1 MKVSFNLCLQ
11 CSKLH
16 IQWSTL
22 LLLLVQFPAPW
33 DMKRSDYTA
42 VEVNKIVMERKLNEV
57 PETLQLAMLAEL
69 MRKEGLL
76 SRLGVNDIISI
87 VHYPKERNFV

>member
-1 MKVSFNLCLQ
+1 M
-11 CSKLH
+11 
-16 IQWSTL
+16 
-22 LLLLVQFPAPW
+22 QFPAPW

-57 PETLQLAMLAEL
+57 PEPFQLAMFAEL
-69 MRKEGLL
+69 MRKEDSL
-76 SRLGVNDIISI
+76 SWLGVNDMISI